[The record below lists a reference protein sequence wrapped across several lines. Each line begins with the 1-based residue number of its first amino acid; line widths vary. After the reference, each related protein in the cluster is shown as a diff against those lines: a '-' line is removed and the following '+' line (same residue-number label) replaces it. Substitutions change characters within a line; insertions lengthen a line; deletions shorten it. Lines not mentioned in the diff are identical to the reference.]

1 MTCEFKPAGALE
13 PPLGRAKDWV
23 EVVDADGK
31 VWRRE
36 TNSMPQW
43 AGSCWY
49 YLRFLDPQNDEAA
62 WGEKAE
68 NYWMP
73 VDLYVGGA
81 EHAVLHLLYARFWHK
96 VLYDCGLVST
106 DEPFEKL
113 VNQGMVQSYAF
124 KNAQGA
130 LVPADEVEEQ
140 GESFV
145 AKADGAEVERIVAK
159 MSKSLRNVINPDEVL
174 SEYGADTMR
183 LYEAFMGPVTASAP
197 WNPRDLP
204 GVHRFLQRTWRVF
217 VPQEDDGD
225 PIYASLL
232 TNADGSD
239 ELERALHRCIEKV
252 GSDLEQ
258 MGNNT
263 AIAAMMEF
271 INEVT
276 KREGVGF
283 SRSQAERFCI
293 LLEPF
298 APHLAEELWDRLGHN
313 ESLAYQPWPEF
324 DAAMLVAE
332 SIEIPVQV
340 NGKLR
345 AKAFV
350 PAGQEKDRAVLE
362 AAAREAAA
370 EQLEGVEIK
379 KVVAVPGRLVNFVV
393 AG

>member
-1 MTCEFKPAGALE
+1 
-13 PPLGRAKDWV
+13 
-23 EVVDADGK
+23 
-31 VWRRE
+31 
-36 TNSMPQW
+36 MPQW

-49 YLRFLDPQNDEAA
+49 YLRFADPANTEVGWSPQADKS
-62 WGEKAE
+62 WL
-68 NYWMP
+68 P

-252 GSDLEQ
+252 GSEDAD
-258 MGNNT
+258 GCD
-263 AIAAMMEF
+263 
-271 INEVT
+271 
-276 KREGVGF
+276 GV
-283 SRSQAERFCI
+283 S
-293 LLEPF
+293 
-298 APHLAEELWDRLGHN
+298 
-313 ESLAYQPWPEF
+313 
-324 DAAMLVAE
+324 
-332 SIEIPVQV
+332 
-340 NGKLR
+340 
-345 AKAFV
+345 
-350 PAGQEKDRAVLE
+350 
-362 AAAREAAA
+362 
-370 EQLEGVEIK
+370 
-379 KVVAVPGRLVNFVV
+379 
-393 AG
+393 